1 MPIEIQKNGR
11 VILPTDR
18 KSMSTSGNS
27 GGECST
33 SERNAD
39 GTCRASPGL
48 EGSRLQDRS
57 VAGFGSGGASG
68 LKAWFEANGLARWLD
83 IFVELGVEDVAD
95 LAFVTA
101 EDMQGMGMP
110 PIQQRK
116 FKAAFEASSAAASTR
131 DALPP
136 SAAPASKKT
145 QSHDGRKRQENR
157 RNQWQ
162 QRRTSATL
170 I

>member
-18 KSMSTSGNS
+18 NSISASGHS
-27 GGECST
+27 GECSA
-33 SERNAD
+33 SGRNSD
-39 GTCRASPGL
+39 GTCRASSEL
-48 EGSRLQDRS
+48 EATRLRDRTI
-57 VAGFGSGGASG
+57 VGFGSGASG
-68 LKAWFEANGLARWLD
+68 LKTWFEANNLARWLD

-95 LAFVTA
+95 LAFVTL

-110 PIQQRK
+110 LIQQRK
-116 FKAAFEASSAAASTR
+116 FKAAFEASSAVSNG
-131 DALPP
+131 DPLPP
-136 SAAPASKKT
+136 SASSASKKS